1 MRLMRRGARPFGRAI
16 IAVAVL
22 TATVVFAQQPG
33 KHPVSGRVYA
43 QTMGVQGASWL
54 DRPERD
60 REEDPDLAIR
70 LLRIQKG
77 ATVADVGAG
86 SGNITI
92 RLAKQVGP
100 MGKVYANDI
109 QPGMLEILQKNV
121 AKAKLTN
128 VMPVLGAIDDPKL
141 PAESIDLAI
150 MVDVYHEFS
159 EPQKMLQRLREAI
172 KPGGRLVLLE
182 YRAEDP
188 DLAIRLLRIQ
198 KGATVAD
205 VGAGSGNITIR
216 LAKQVGPMG
225 KVYANDIQPGM
236 LDILQKNVAR
246 AKLTNVT
253 PVLGAIDDPKLP
265 AESIDLAIMVDV
277 YHEFSEPQK
286 MLQRLR
292 EAIKP
297 GGRLVLLEYRAEDLE
312 VPILRE
318 HKMTKAQVKLEVE
331 HEGFQQQRVFDDLP
345 RQHLIVFTRP

>member
-1 MRLMRRGARPFGRAI
+1 MLSSRASIRSADVSTPRRWACRARRGWI
-16 IAVAVL
+16 VA
-22 TATVVFAQQPG
+22 
-33 KHPVSGRVYA
+33 
-43 QTMGVQGASWL
+43 
-54 DRPERD
+54 ERD

-92 RLAKQVGP
+92 RLAKAVGP

-121 AKAKLTN
+121 GKAKLTN
-128 VMPVLGAIDDPKL
+128 VVPVLGAIDDPKL

-188 DLAIRLLRIQ
+188 
-198 KGATVAD
+198 
-205 VGAGSGNITIR
+205 
-216 LAKQVGPMG
+216 
-225 KVYANDIQPGM
+225 
-236 LDILQKNVAR
+236 
-246 AKLTNVT
+246 
-253 PVLGAIDDPKLP
+253 
-265 AESIDLAIMVDV
+265 
-277 YHEFSEPQK
+277 
-286 MLQRLR
+286 
-292 EAIKP
+292 
-297 GGRLVLLEYRAEDLE
+297 E

-331 HEGFQQQRVFDDLP
+331 HEGFKQSRVFDDLP
-345 RQHLIVFTRP
+345 WQHLFVFTQTLTTNPRIDVPPVLVRQIGGRRRRQHDHGGERLCLRAFEIARPFLVVVDTDRQADRAVGVLREVRKAAAGIHDVAVVAEMVLAGLRAALVGNRARADSTSGRRGRSRRTWRCRRRSGDRSPARST

>member
-1 MRLMRRGARPFGRAI
+1 
-16 IAVAVL
+16 
-22 TATVVFAQQPG
+22 
-33 KHPVSGRVYA
+33 
-43 QTMGVQGASWL
+43 MGVQGASWL

-100 MGKVYANDI
+100 MGKVYANDV

-121 AKAKLTN
+121 GKAKLTN
-128 VMPVLGAIDDPKL
+128 VVPVLGAFDDPKL

-188 DLAIRLLRIQ
+188 
-198 KGATVAD
+198 
-205 VGAGSGNITIR
+205 
-216 LAKQVGPMG
+216 
-225 KVYANDIQPGM
+225 
-236 LDILQKNVAR
+236 
-246 AKLTNVT
+246 
-253 PVLGAIDDPKLP
+253 
-265 AESIDLAIMVDV
+265 
-277 YHEFSEPQK
+277 
-286 MLQRLR
+286 
-292 EAIKP
+292 
-297 GGRLVLLEYRAEDLE
+297 E

-331 HEGFQQQRVFDDLP
+331 NEGFKQSRVFDDLP
-345 RQHLIVFTRP
+345 WQHLFVFTRP